1 MVAFTGR
8 KTWLKHNF
16 QRSIVLYR
24 GLFRY
29 NYKRRL
35 QVDKVASQLTKPG
48 FFPRSKLPNM

>member
-24 GLFRY
+24 GLYRY